1 MPFNSL
7 ESFLREECSLAP
19 ENPLLVGFSG
29 GPDSSAL
36 LHALHML
43 GYQVLVAH
51 LDHGLRPESADDS
64 RNAEQVAASYGV
76 PFFTARADVAVLAK
90 AAKLSIEEAA
100 REERYRFLFRLAAE
114 QGARAVAVA
123 HTADD
128 QTETVLMHLLR
139 GAGPA
144 GLRGMPP
151 RLLPNPWSKTIPLV
165 RPLLGIWRG
174 EVMDYCA
181 ANKLKVLHDPSNTD
195 TLFFR
200 NRLRHELLPLLES
213 YAPGFK
219 TRLHHS
225 AELISADYA
234 LIEKLAG
241 DAWKRCLSQRGA
253 KYLAFQ
259 RAALL
264 AEPLA
269 LQRGLLRRALGELH
283 PQQRDLDFEAI
294 ERALEF
300 VRTGASAPQD
310 WVAGLYVL
318 IEDNTM
324 WIANWQA
331 ELPVDWPQAPAQP
344 VHIEAPAR
352 LELNSGW
359 RLALDEVEP
368 AGLQSRAELNDDK
381 YQAWLDLDA
390 TSDDLL
396 LRCPRAGDRFQPLGL
411 ARGSIKLSDFFI
423 NEKLPRRAR
432 AGWPLLCKGEQVIW
446 VPGYRLAHA
455 ARLQAGSRRALHVR
469 LARAG

>member
-1 MPFNSL
+1 MD
-7 ESFLREECSLAP
+7 AV
-19 ENPLLVGFSG
+19 LVGFSG

-36 LHALHML
+36 LHILHGL
-43 GYQVLVAH
+43 GYRVLVAH
-51 LDHGLRPESADDS
+51 LDHALRPESAHDS
-64 RNAEQVAASYGV
+64 RHAEQVAAAYGM
-76 PFFTARADVAVLAK
+76 PFFSARADVAVLAK

-114 QGARAVAVA
+114 QGAQAVAVA

-151 RLLPNPWSKTIPLV
+151 RLLPNPWSETIPLV

-174 EVMDYCA
+174 EVLDYCS
-181 ANKLKVLHDPSNTD
+181 ANKLKVLHDPSNTE
-195 TLFFR
+195 TRFFR

-264 AEPLA
+264 AEPPA
-269 LQRGLLRRALGELH
+269 LQRGLLRRALGVLL
-283 PQQRDLDFEAI
+283 PQQRDLDFDAI
-294 ERALEF
+294 ERVLEL
-300 VRTGASAPQD
+300 VRIGAAGPQD

-324 WIANWQA
+324 WIADWQA

-344 VHIEAPAR
+344 MHIEAPAR

-359 RLALDEVEP
+359 RLALNEVEP
-368 AGLQSRAELNDDK
+368 AGLQSRAERNDDK
-381 YQAWLDLDA
+381 FQAWLDFDA
-390 TSDDLL
+390 TGEELF
-396 LRCPRAGDRFQPLGL
+396 LRRPRAGDRFQPLGME
-411 ARGSIKLSDFFI
+411 RGSLKLSDFFV
-423 NEKLPRRAR
+423 NQKVPRRAR
-432 AGWPLLCKGEQVIW
+432 AAWPLLCRGDEILW
-446 VPGYRLAHA
+446 VSGHRLAHSV
-455 ARLQAGSRRALHVR
+455 RLQAGTKHALHVQ
-469 LARAG
+469 LARV